1 MTDNF
6 ITIDDQAIS
15 LKQAIGYLN
24 TTGDLPKFIQRIL
37 YRHIIEQTLSHRLDV
52 AVEPQQ
58 IEQAIVNFRVQ
69 NKLTEPAPFEE
80 WLKSQGLTYESFQ
93 KRVSESLRV
102 EVLKQKEISQESR
115 KYFND
120 NKAALDRIVLSRIVV
135 LAQALA
141 KEIQQQ
147 LTNGTATFEA
157 LAKQHSVTNDSSLGG
172 LMGTLQMGQLPPEI
186 RGQLA
191 GHGVGD
197 IIGPL
202 EVEGRYTILRIE
214 QILPAAYEGDLRKQL
229 EERFFAQWLQNQLK
243 DHDIKLNIE

>member
-37 YRHIIEQTLSHRLDV
+37 YRHIIEKTLSQRLDI

-69 NKLTEPAPFEE
+69 NKLTDSARFED
-80 WLKSQGLTYESFQ
+80 WLNSQNLSYDAFQ

-102 EVLKQKEISQESR
+102 ELLKQKEIQNDAR
-115 KYFND
+115 QYFKE
-120 NKAALDRIVLSRIVV
+120 NKAALDRVVLSRIVV
-135 LAQALA
+135 LAQTLA
-141 KEIQQQ
+141 TEIQQQ
-147 LTNGTATFEA
+147 LAAGTATFES
-157 LAKQHSVTNDSSLGG
+157 LAKQHSITNDSSVGG
-172 LMGTLQMGQLPPEI
+172 TMGTLQLGQLPPEI
-186 RGQLA
+186 REHLA
-191 GHGVGD
+191 GRSAGD

-214 QILPAAYEGDLRKQL
+214 QVLPAAYEGDLRKQL

-243 DHDIKLNIE
+243 DHEIKLNVE

>member
-37 YRHIIEQTLSHRLDV
+37 YRHIIEETLSQRLDI

-69 NKLTEPAPFEE
+69 NKLTDPSRFEE
-80 WLKSQGLTYESFQ
+80 WLKSQSLSYEAFQ
-93 KRVSESLRV
+93 RRVSESLRV
-102 EVLKQKEISQESR
+102 ELLKQKEIQSDAR
-115 KYFND
+115 KYFSE

-135 LAQALA
+135 LAQTLA
-141 KEIQQQ
+141 TEVQQQ
-147 LTNGTATFEA
+147 LTAGTATFES
-157 LAKQHSVTNDSSLGG
+157 LAKQHSITNDSSAGG
-172 LMGTLQMGQLPPEI
+172 MMGTLQLGQLPPEI
-186 RGQLA
+186 REHLA
-191 GHGVGD
+191 GRTAGD
-197 IIGPL
+197 IVGPL

-214 QILPAAYEGDLRKQL
+214 QVLPAAYEGDLRKQL

-243 DHDIKLNIE
+243 DREIKLNVE

>member
-172 LMGTLQMGQLPPEI
+172 LMGTLQMGQLPQKFAVNWLDMVLGILLVPWKWKDAI
-186 RGQLA
+186 RFCGSSRFY
-191 GHGVGD
+191 
-197 IIGPL
+197 PL
-202 EVEGRYTILRIE
+202 PMKETFVNNLKSDFLRNGCKIS
-214 QILPAAYEGDLRKQL
+214 
-229 EERFFAQWLQNQLK
+229 LK
-243 DHDIKLNIE
+243 TMTSN